1 METTD
6 IRKDRWFERLSDR
19 QICILL
25 YLFCFLMMTVM
36 GSVLSI
42 SYILDETGT
51 VANAAFL
58 AGYYSYFKNE
68 GYANVD
74 YTEKKHIRKA
84 KSSPLGMVYYDNY
97 KTMFVDFKD
106 KLYDD
111 FKN

>member
-1 METTD
+1 M
-6 IRKDRWFERLSDR
+6 
-19 QICILL
+19 
-25 YLFCFLMMTVM
+25 
-36 GSVLSI
+36 
-42 SYILDETGT
+42 
-51 VANAAFL
+51 

-74 YTEKKHIRKA
+74 YTEKKHIKKA